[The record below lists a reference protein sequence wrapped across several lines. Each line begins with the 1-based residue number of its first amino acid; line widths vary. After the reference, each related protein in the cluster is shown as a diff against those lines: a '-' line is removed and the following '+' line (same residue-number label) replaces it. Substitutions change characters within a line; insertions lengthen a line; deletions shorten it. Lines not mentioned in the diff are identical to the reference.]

1 MGRPCRCCRGKKM
14 PPDSVI
20 GRCPC
25 TPWEISV
32 ERIQLPTALDY
43 DRKGVKCHQA
53 WWCADDGKEG
63 GNQDLVDSCAEFW
76 GTNRRTYW
84 APEICEPVGELQEYA
99 GYVKLPPSPQCL
111 QNSDD
116 PSSTNTPKCGNA
128 NLVIS
133 KIIHIGTKATVAINL
148 HADSQAGECQA
159 QARNESISYE
169 AEPGWYEIAY
179 SYSEIVK
186 SKQVWGTSGG
196 QTMYDANGE
205 ISAHSSGVEGWQEV
219 FDDYATPVHAA
230 YIRKFIAADPNKVF
244 AMSFGADPEAYSKE
258 VLFSNPADKLPAA
271 QRLICCNQFQC
282 QSLEG
287 QETAAL
293 YGASPLVQWGL
304 TGDVVPWDVPNI
316 YMKYGTDVK
325 SKDLSNHEHDVF
337 RYFDTDGSIVSPDKY
352 GSSTCA
358 RVETFSAIAHFEGAQ
373 SAEARI
379 AAFEF
384 TFTPSGDHEPDIW
397 PEGSEAHKR
406 ALKIITEDV
415 VRTENCQTYEEMLA
429 VLDNVWGDPT
439 EPDVYQRLE
448 KLKEGGCLCYG
459 EIYDANGTISGVH
472 CSYLGC
478 QDLTPKD
485 IRTVWTYNESEARKA
500 MCPEPSNEVID
511 CGDQFVETDVDS
523 GRPGLDDEG
532 ITTHGFDATWRMTGD
547 AYRQW
552 LSGVKPPRY
561 DPYGRKGLSHYEWEK
576 DQCQQLGY
584 DDVHRGQPP
593 CGRGAWKLCY
603 EEGCF

>member
-32 ERIQLPTALDY
+32 ERFILATSLDY
-43 DRKGVKCHQA
+43 ERKGVKCYQE

-63 GNQDLVDSCAEFW
+63 GNQDLVDLCAEDL
-76 GTNRRTYW
+76 GMTNRRVYW

-116 PSSTNTPKCGNA
+116 PSSANTLKCGNA

-133 KIIHIGTKATVAINL
+133 KIIHIGTKATVEINL
-148 HADSQAGECQA
+148 EADSQAGECQA

-186 SKQVWGTSGG
+186 SKQVWGPIGG
-196 QTMYDANGE
+196 GVMYDANGE
-205 ISAHSSGVEGWQEV
+205 AQASEGTGEEGWTEV

-230 YIRKFIAADPNKVF
+230 YIRKFVATDPNK
-244 AMSFGADPEAYSKE
+244 ALTMSFGEDPEAYRRE
-258 VLFSNPADKLPAA
+258 ILFSNPADKLPAA

-287 QETAAL
+287 QAATF
-293 YGASPLVQWGL
+293 YGTSPLVDDGL
-304 TGDVVPWDVPNI
+304 SADVVPWDVPNI
-316 YMKYGTDVK
+316 YMKHGTDVK
-325 SKDLSNHEHDVF
+325 SMDLSNHRHDVF
-337 RYFDTDGSIVSPDKY
+337 RYFDTGGMYTTPDEY
-352 GSSTCA
+352 GSTTCA

-415 VRTENCQTYEEMLA
+415 VRTEGPNCQTYEEMLA

-439 EPDVYQRLE
+439 EPYVYERLE
-448 KLKEGGCLCYG
+448 KLKEDGCLCYG
-459 EIYDANGTISGVH
+459 EVYDANGTISYVD

-511 CGDQFVETDVDS
+511 CVDQFVETDVDS
-523 GRPGLDDEG
+523 GRPGLNELQP
-532 ITTHGFDATWRMTGD
+532 TVLM
-547 AYRQW
+547 
-552 LSGVKPPRY
+552 PR
-561 DPYGRKGLSHYEWEK
+561 GE
-576 DQCQQLGY
+576 
-584 DDVHRGQPP
+584 
-593 CGRGAWKLCY
+593 
-603 EEGCF
+603 